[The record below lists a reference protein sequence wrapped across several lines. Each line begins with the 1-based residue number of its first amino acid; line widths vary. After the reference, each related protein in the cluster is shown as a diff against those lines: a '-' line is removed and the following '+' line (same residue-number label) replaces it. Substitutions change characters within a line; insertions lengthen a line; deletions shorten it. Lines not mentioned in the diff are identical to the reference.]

1 MAVNTAQ
8 TMPAATRTL
17 FEDEVKMKWHDGN
30 LLRGNHR
37 AGPDSAHRAKAADDT
52 GFPGRGSSR
61 DECFPASGSR
71 FRSDA
76 GSQLGCQPDGV
87 GATVRT
93 ESVVATGVEPSASGT
108 AEVAHPV
115 IEVTS
120 LHKAYGATVAV
131 EDVSFGVGE
140 GEIFGILGPNGAGK
154 TTTVE
159 CMSGLRAPD
168 GGTIGVLGLDPQRDR
183 HAIRELVGVQLQE
196 GSMPPKLTV
205 RELVDLFAS
214 FYTDPADAR
223 ELIELLGLTAK
234 RDDYYKR
241 LSGGQKQRLSI
252 ALALIGNPKVAI
264 LDELTTGLDPQAR
277 RETWSLI
284 EGVRD
289 RGVTIV
295 LVTHFMDEAERL
307 CDRVAL
313 IDSGRVIAIDTPARL
328 AEREGGGNHMR
339 FHPSRP
345 FDDALLTAL
354 PEVDR
359 LEHQGD
365 RIVVS
370 GNGDLL
376 NAVISALATA
386 GSEAKDVQLESA
398 TLEDAFVRLTGHPSG
413 TAEEDGKR

>member
-1 MAVNTAQ
+1 MATIVH
-8 TMPAATRTL
+8 
-17 FEDEVKMKWHDGN
+17 VDG
-30 LLRGNHR
+30 L
-37 AGPDSAHRAKAADDT
+37 
-52 GFPGRGSSR
+52 
-61 DECFPASGSR
+61 
-71 FRSDA
+71 
-76 GSQLGCQPDGV
+76 
-87 GATVRT
+87 
-93 ESVVATGVEPSASGT
+93 VATGAEPSVRGT
-108 AEVAHPV
+108 AGASHPV
-115 IEVTS
+115 IEVRS

-223 ELIELLGLTAK
+223 ELLELLGLTAK

-252 ALALIGNPKVAI
+252 ALALIGNPTVAI

-313 IDSGRVIAIDTPARL
+313 IDSGRVIALDTPLGL
-328 AEREGGGNHMR
+328 AESAGGGISCGSYR
-339 FHPSRP
+339 AARSR
-345 FDDALLTAL
+345 T
-354 PEVDR
+354 VC
-359 LEHQGD
+359 
-365 RIVVS
+365 
-370 GNGDLL
+370 
-376 NAVISALATA
+376 
-386 GSEAKDVQLESA
+386 
-398 TLEDAFVRLTGHPSG
+398 
-413 TAEEDGKR
+413 